1 MRFREFKNEKSPRAD
16 AITDDPD
23 AEIDESDVADPLTA
37 ATDAAGA
44 EVKRL
49 QDRKKRQQIQS
60 KQKQAQ
66 KLRTD
71 LAKKESVKR

>member
-1 MRFREFKNEKSPRAD
+1 MRFREFKYEKSSRAD

-37 ATDAAGA
+37 ATDAADA
-44 EVKRL
+44 DLKRL

-66 KLRTD
+66 KLRID
-71 LAKKESVKR
+71 LANNQN

>member
-1 MRFREFKNEKSPRAD
+1 MRFREFKNEKSPRAN
-16 AITDDPD
+16 AVSGDPD
-23 AEIDESDVADPLTA
+23 AEIEESDGSDQLTA

-60 KQKQAQ
+60 KNKQAQ
-66 KLRTD
+66 KLRAD
-71 LAKKESVKR
+71 LAK